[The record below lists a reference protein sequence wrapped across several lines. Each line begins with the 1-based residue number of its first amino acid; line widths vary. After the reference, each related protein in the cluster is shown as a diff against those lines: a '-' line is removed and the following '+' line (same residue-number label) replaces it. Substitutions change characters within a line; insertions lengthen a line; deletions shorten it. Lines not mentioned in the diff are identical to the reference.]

1 MRLNIFAIKYLL
13 RLNAVKYFPNSNTKI
28 YRTYSQL
35 NVTFMDLTFQMSLI
49 ICALLKFFLLTTC
62 SNSYQFADE
71 DAGFLDEVAPDED
84 LELRG
89 DLDLGVEVTEESLE
103 PNVTLPESDHS
114 SP

>member
-1 MRLNIFAIKYLL
+1 
-13 RLNAVKYFPNSNTKI
+13 
-28 YRTYSQL
+28 
-35 NVTFMDLTFQMSLI
+35 MSLI

-114 SP
+114 SPCISSKCPGLEDDDMSEKLSL

>member
-1 MRLNIFAIKYLL
+1 
-13 RLNAVKYFPNSNTKI
+13 
-28 YRTYSQL
+28 
-35 NVTFMDLTFQMSLI
+35 MSLI

-89 DLDLGVEVTEESLE
+89 DLDLGVEVTDESLE
-103 PNVTLPESDHS
+103 PKVTLPESDHS
-114 SP
+114 SPWVSSKWFGLEDDEMSEKLSL